1 MIVYKKTDEWYIE
14 GQQVTTSDNKWYN
27 KLQRMTTS
35 GTTSDN
41 KWQRVTTS
49 GTTSDKE
56 WQRITTF
63 DNDWYSKWQ
72 RVTTNDNKWCNEW
85 QRVTTDDFEWQEVT
99 TSVKFGQIS
108 FFQII
113 WCWYEPLFIS
123 LRQRLLQ
130 AVVIDVFKIYVNLS
144 KSTIVVFLKL
154 PTSYLLFIIKM
165 CFFQWKTCFF
175 FYYKKTLTVNN

>member
-1 MIVYKKTDEWYIE
+1 MVQRVTMNDEWQRVVQRVATS
-14 GQQVTTSDNKWYN
+14 GTMTRTTSDNEW
-27 KLQRMTTS
+27 QPVV
-35 GTTSDN
+35 
-41 KWQRVTTS
+41 QRVTT
-49 GTTSDKE
+49 GDIE
-56 WQRITTF
+56 WP
-63 DNDWYSKWQ
+63 
-72 RVTTNDNKWCNEW
+72 
-85 QRVTTDDFEWQEVT
+85 EVT
-99 TSVKFGQIS
+99 KSSNFGQTS

-113 WCWYEPLFIS
+113 WCWYQPFFIS

>member
-14 GQQVTTSDNKWYN
+14 WQRVTTSDNEWYN
-27 KLQRMTTS
+27 KWQRMTTS

-41 KWQRVTTS
+41 
-49 GTTSDKE
+49 E
-56 WQRITTF
+56 
-63 DNDWYSKWQ
+63 WYSKWQ
-72 RVTTNDNKWCNEW
+72 RVTTNGNKWYNEW

-113 WCWYEPLFIS
+113 WCWYEPFFIL

-165 CFFQWKTCFF
+165 CLFQWKTCSV